1 MSQILAIG
9 TLITAS
15 RTQHVL
21 RMQAIRNPKDPEAL
35 NLYMRGVENNDDAL
49 KASPRTSS
57 HSTTS
62 SREKNK
68 AY

>member
-1 MSQILAIG
+1 
-9 TLITAS
+9 
-15 RTQHVL
+15 
-21 RMQAIRNPKDPEAL
+21 MQAIRNPKDPEAL

-49 KASPRTSS
+49 KASPRISS